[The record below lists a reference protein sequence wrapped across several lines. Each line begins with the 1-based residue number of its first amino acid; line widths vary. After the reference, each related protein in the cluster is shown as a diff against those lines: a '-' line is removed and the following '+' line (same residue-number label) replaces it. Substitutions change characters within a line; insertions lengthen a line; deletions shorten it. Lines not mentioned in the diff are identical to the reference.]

1 MEEQLALHVLF
12 YLGVSHPVRARTCM
26 STPITTNPR
35 PLFKSEREGKGEEGE
50 KGGVRGGNGGGGEG
64 QGGGE
69 CPGNSLSRD

>member
-1 MEEQLALHVLF
+1 MEEQLALRVLF

-35 PLFKSEREGKGEEGE
+35 PLFKSEREGKGEGE
-50 KGGVRGGNGGGGEG
+50 KGGVRGGKGEGGEG

-69 CPGNSLSRD
+69 CPGNCLSRD